1 MIIEKSPFYNK
12 TINLNSQNSDK
23 LIGKDTTSQG
33 SKKGEFS
40 FWSWF
45 KGLVNPLQNLPLIS
59 GIYSSVNSENSE
71 SDRDLIQNSL
81 GGFLYGGPFGA
92 IAGFGNWAF
101 NKIFNKTPTEL
112 ALDATGISDMWK
124 EEDDKELEQIAKNY
138 DEKKNNNK
146 KLYIQYSGI
155 HQKNDIQRQAFSNV
169 GIEKKLDIIP
179 SAPEVK
185 IIGKSDQLDVIKNKK
200 INEIDD
206 VIFKESN
213 KQNSNFSESKA
224 KEISNVKKEKFR
236 EINFSY
242 PQWSPG
248 ENERKTIEN
257 KPLENKPLSSRK
269 KYLDIE
275 NSSKK
280 SSFSFNV

>member
-12 TINLNSQNSDK
+12 KINLDNENSEK
-23 LIGKDTTSQG
+23 LIGKNISQEG
-33 SKKGEFS
+33 SEKDEFS

-59 GIYSSVNSENSE
+59 GIYSSVNSENNE

-92 IAGFGNWAF
+92 IAGFGNWVF
-101 NKIFNKTPTEL
+101 NKIFDKTPTEL
-112 ALDATGISDMWK
+112 ALDATGISDIWK
-124 EEDDKELEQIAKNY
+124 EEGKEIEQIAKNN
-138 DEKKNNNK
+138 DK

-155 HQKNDIQRQAFSNV
+155 HQKNDIQKQSFTNV
-169 GIEKKLDIIP
+169 GTEKKANTIP
-179 SAPEVK
+179 SAPEIN
-185 IIGKSDQLDVIKNKK
+185 IIGKSQELDVNKNIKEINGLIHKDFKK
-200 INEIDD
+200 ND
-206 VIFKESN
+206 
-213 KQNSNFSESKA
+213 NFSESKI
-224 KEISNVKKEKFR
+224 KEISTDKKEKFR

-248 ENERKTIEN
+248 ENEN
-257 KPLENKPLSSRK
+257 KVLENKPLSSRK

-275 NSSKK
+275 MSDKK
-280 SSFSFNV
+280 SSFSLNV